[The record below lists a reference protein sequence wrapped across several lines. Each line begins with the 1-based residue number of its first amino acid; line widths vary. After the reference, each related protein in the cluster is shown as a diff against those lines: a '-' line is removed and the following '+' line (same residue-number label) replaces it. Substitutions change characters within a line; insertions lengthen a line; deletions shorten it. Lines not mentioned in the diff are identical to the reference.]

1 MPIAALP
8 QNTVRAIGSTSVITD
23 PCSIVKELLD
33 NALDASASSVFVET
47 SQNTLDVIQVKD
59 NGHGIQSEDHAVVCK
74 RAFTSKIQTVEDL
87 RNIGGK
93 MLGFRGEAL
102 ASAAEM
108 SGGLTVSTRVGVES
122 VGSSVKYGRN
132 GELIRY
138 LIYTHMVYSYGR
150 TDSNCSSK
158 RVSHPVGTTVRITD
172 FLKHIPVRKQT
183 ALKSAGKT
191 LSKIKKLLQTYAIC
205 HPTKRLSLKVIK
217 AKNESNNWMY
227 AGGQN
232 ANLMDAALKIAG
244 TEIASHCIIKEW
256 PSEEDNDGYK
266 LVALLPKE
274 DAGKEYHC
282 PFASQLSDRN
292 RSHKSQQRWPI
303 FQRR

>member
-8 QNTVRAIGSTSVITD
+8 QNTVQAIGSTSVITD
-23 PCSIVKELLD
+23 PYSIVKELLD
-33 NALDASASSVFVET
+33 NALDASASSVFVEI

-74 RAFTSKIQTVEDL
+74 HAFTSKIQTVEDL
-87 RNIGGK
+87 RHIGGK

-102 ASAAEM
+102 ASAVEM
-108 SGGLTVSTRVGVES
+108 SGGFTVSTRVGVES
-122 VGSSVKYGRN
+122 VGSSIKYGRN

-138 LIYTHMVYSYGR
+138 LILLTWFANTEELTTS
-150 TDSNCSSK
+150 CSSQ
-158 RVSHPVGTTVRITD
+158 RVSHPVGTTVRVTD

-183 ALKSAGKT
+183 ALKSAGKM
-191 LSKIKKLLQTYAIC
+191 LLKIKKLLQTYAIC
-205 HPTKRLSLKVIK
+205 HPTKRFSLKVIK

-232 ANLMDAALKIAG
+232 ASLMDAALKIVG
-244 TEIASHCIIKEW
+244 TEIASHCMIKEW
-256 PSEEDNDGYK
+256 PSEEDINGYK

-274 DAGKEYHC
+274 GTGKEYHP
-282 PFASQLSDRN
+282 PFPSQLSDCH
-292 RSHKSQQRWPI
+292 RSHKSQQRWPV
-303 FQRR
+303 FQR